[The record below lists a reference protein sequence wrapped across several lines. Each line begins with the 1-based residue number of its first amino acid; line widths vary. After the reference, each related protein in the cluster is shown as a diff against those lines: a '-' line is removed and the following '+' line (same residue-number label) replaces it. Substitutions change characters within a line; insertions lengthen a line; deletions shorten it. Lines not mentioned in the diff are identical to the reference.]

1 MKPLLEI
8 NELSTSFF
16 SDNDEIKAVDQV
28 SLTINEGEIVGIVGE
43 SGSGKS
49 VTSLSIMSLL
59 QDTPGKVVG
68 GSIRFMDRDLLHLS
82 AKEKRNI
89 RGNEMAMIFQEPMT
103 SLNPVLKIG
112 KQLEEPIKKHLNYNK
127 KQARTHAISMLE
139 KVGIPRASEI
149 VDDYPHQL
157 SGGMRQR
164 VMIAMAMSC
173 SPRLLIADEP
183 TTALDVTIQAQILEL
198 MKKVQQEESTSI
210 LLITHDLGV
219 VAEMCDRVAVMYAGR
234 IVEQGTVYDIF
245 ENPKHPYTKGLLASI
260 PRLGSEVDR
269 LSSIEGNVPAPNEWP
284 KGCKFATRCPY
295 AFEKCWQQEPP
306 MFAFDNDQRSRCW
319 LNDGE
324 KGDVASE

>member
-149 VDDYPHQL
+149 VDEYPHQL

-306 MFAFDNDQRSRCW
+306 MLAFDNDQRSRCW